1 MLKAE
6 AIPSIKD
13 PRVVEAR
20 ELTSATGRTRNRK
33 CLLEGEESIQWALDS
48 SVLVEHVFYHPASQN
63 EALLTKLRERGIACL
78 ATTEGVLK
86 KISDTS
92 YLVPYIGVAQLPVG
106 RSLDEY
112 RTEKTGDLLI
122 VLDHVVDHGNI
133 GTIIRTASA
142 FGVRS
147 LVSTSPELDIYY
159 KKIITASRGKVFDV
173 QFQPFSSG
181 AAAIDTLKR
190 KGYQIVATSPYARDI
205 QAMATLQSKPIALVV
220 GNETEGITDE
230 VLRLADMVVQIPMG
244 GPVESLNVGVA
255 TGISLYELKFRM
267 VLMMLTR
274 YIRSIFGRE
283 VNVTGKMIMQAF
295 DVQLKQ
301 ASDLGAWQ
309 VVLLMML
316 KCDEVMPMEQVGRE
330 TSMFGQELI
339 NFLQPL
345 LDKKYIQHITSNDKN
360 NAIKLTDEGERAL
373 AQLWGV
379 VEQAEN
385 QVLAGF
391 SANEKEQ
398 LNSFLAR
405 IQANCSD
412 IINI

>member
-1 MLKAE
+1 M
-6 AIPSIKD
+6 
-13 PRVVEAR
+13 RR
-20 ELTSATGRTRNRK
+20 HK
-33 CLLEGEESIQWALDS
+33 CLLEGAESIQWALDS
-48 SVLVEHVFYHPASQN
+48 SVLVERAFYQATGQN
-63 EALLTKLRERGIACL
+63 EALLTRLRERGIACL
-78 ATTEGVLK
+78 AVTEGILK

-92 YLVPYIGVAQLPVG
+92 YLVPYIGVASIPTE
-106 RSLDEY
+106 RSVDEY
-112 RTEKTGDLLI
+112 KKEKTSDLLI

-147 LVSTSPELDIYY
+147 LASTSPELDIYY

-173 QFQPFSSG
+173 QFQPFPSG
-181 AAAIDTLKR
+181 AAAIKTLKQ

-205 QAMATLQSKPIALVV
+205 QALATLQSKPIALVV

-230 VLRLADMVVQIPMG
+230 ILQLADVVVQIPMG

-283 VNVTGKMIMQAF
+283 VNVTGKMIMQTF
-295 DVQLKQ
+295 DMQLKQ

-330 TSMFGQELI
+330 TGLFGQELADL
-339 NFLQPL
+339 LQPL
-345 LDKKYIQHITSNDKN
+345 FDKKYIQHSSSKDENG
-360 NAIKLTDEGERAL
+360 AIKLTHEGERAL

-379 VEQAEN
+379 VERAEN
-385 QVLAGF
+385 RVLAGF
-391 SANEKEQ
+391 SEIEKEQ
-398 LNSFLAR
+398 LNTFLAR
-405 IQANCSD
+405 IQTNCAV
-412 IINI
+412 IIDA